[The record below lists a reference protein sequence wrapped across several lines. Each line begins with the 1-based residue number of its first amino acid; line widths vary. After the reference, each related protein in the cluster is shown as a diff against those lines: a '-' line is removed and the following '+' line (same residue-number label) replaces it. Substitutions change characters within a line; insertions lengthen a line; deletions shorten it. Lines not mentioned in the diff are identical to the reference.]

1 MKYIEILRK
10 FQEKK
15 IKYFSLDDFQTITD
29 SSYDAARA
37 ILQRY
42 KKKGLVINP
51 KKGFYFF
58 KDYPPNEYELAN
70 RLYYP
75 SYVSMETV
83 LAKQGI
89 IPETIY
95 PIISVTTKPTRK
107 FACRNQEY
115 IYHKIKKEAFTGYI
129 KNEGFLIAETEKAVA
144 DYLYFVA
151 LGQKSLNSRIDLG
164 NINKLQLKQYG
175 KLFKN
180 SKLLDL
186 IEKYA

>member
-1 MKYIEILRK
+1 MKYIGILRK
-10 FQEKK
+10 FQDKK
-15 IKYFSLDDFQTITD
+15 INYFSLGDFQAITD

-42 KKKGLVINP
+42 KKRGLVINP
-51 KKGFYFF
+51 KRGFYFF

-70 RLYYP
+70 QLYYP
-75 SYVSMETV
+75 SYLSMETV
-83 LAKQGI
+83 LARQGV

-107 FACRNQEY
+107 FTCQSQEY

-129 KNEGFLIAETEKAVA
+129 KKEGYLIAEIEKAMA

-151 LGQKSLNSRIDLG
+151 LGQKNLNSRINLK
-164 NINKLQLKQYG
+164 NINKSQLKQYG
-175 KLFKN
+175 KLFN
-180 SKLLDL
+180 NDRLLNL
-186 IEKYA
+186 IDKHA